1 MFLPN
6 GQNILEVRNP
16 DLNITHIISASQTTF
31 FFFFALDLNAEAGRN
46 LCLKLF
52 NLIQGS

>member
-16 DLNITHIISASQTTF
+16 DLNITHVIWVTQASFVGIRQITP
-31 FFFFALDLNAEAGRN
+31 
-46 LCLKLF
+46 
-52 NLIQGS
+52 